1 MTDETSSAK
10 CARCEKPLTLTRAG
24 TLRKG
29 KRFCSSSCQQ
39 AAIVDA
45 RAAARRDLH
54 ETIRELEQVPAA
66 AELVSRL
73 KTSLQ
78 TLGFSP
84 NPNPPTNP

>member
-1 MTDETSSAK
+1 MTDET
-10 CARCEKPLTLTRAG
+10 ARCERCKAPLTLTSTG
-24 TLRKG
+24 KLRRG
-29 KRFCSSSCQQ
+29 KRFCSTSCQQ

-45 RAAARRDLH
+45 RAAARHDLH
-54 ETIRELEQVPAA
+54 ETLRELEQVPAA

-73 KTSLQ
+73 KASLQ